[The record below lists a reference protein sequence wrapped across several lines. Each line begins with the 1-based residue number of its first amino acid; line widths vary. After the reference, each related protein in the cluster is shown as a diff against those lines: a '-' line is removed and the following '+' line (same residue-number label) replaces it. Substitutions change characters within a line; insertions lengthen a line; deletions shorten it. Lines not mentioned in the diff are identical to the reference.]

1 MEKTHYRAYL
11 SALSAMAIW
20 SLTFV
25 FFKIANRTCPPFT
38 IVFLRLLMASVF
50 LVVVAIVTRRFERIR
65 RKDTGLFIILA
76 LVNPF
81 LYFIA
86 ESTGL
91 TLISATL
98 TAVIVSTIPLFVPVG
113 AWLFFRERMTLLNVT
128 GLIISFAGVMVVIV
142 ERDLTFRASIPGVL
156 IMFGA
161 VLLAVSYTLL
171 AKRLVRDYNSF
182 TIVTCQNIV
191 GTVLMVPLVL
201 LFDLHKLKGISFDAA
216 SVSSIVYLAVFGSSL
231 AFILFNNSIRLI
243 GAAKTDAFTNIIPVL
258 TAVFAYLVLNEAIDL
273 KKVTGIAIVLSGLFL
288 SQLRPRYKI

>member
-1 MEKTHYRAYL
+1 MEKTPFRAYL
-11 SALSAMAIW
+11 SALSAMAFW

-25 FFKIANRTCPPFT
+25 FFKIANRSCPQLT
-38 IVFLRLLMASVF
+38 IVFLRLLVSTVF
-50 LVVVAIVTRRFERIR
+50 LVAIAAVSGRFNRIR
-65 RKDTGLFIILA
+65 KKDAGLFVILA

-113 AWLFFRERMTLLNVT
+113 AWLFFRERMTALNVG
-128 GLIISFAGVMVVIV
+128 GLIISFAGVMVVII
-142 ERDLTFRASIPGVL
+142 ERDFTFRASVPGVL
-156 IMFGA
+156 VMFGA

-182 TIVTCQNIV
+182 TIVTVQNII
-191 GTVLMVPLVL
+191 GTVLMAPLVL
-201 LFDLHKLKGISFDAA
+201 AFDLPELKGTGFDFATW
-216 SVSSIVYLAVFGSSL
+216 SSILYLAVFGSSL

-243 GAAKTDAFTNIIPVL
+243 GAAKTDAFSNIIPVL
-258 TAVFAYLVLNEAIDL
+258 TAVFAYLVLGESIDL
-273 KKVTGIAIVLSGLFL
+273 RKVTGIAIVLGGLFL